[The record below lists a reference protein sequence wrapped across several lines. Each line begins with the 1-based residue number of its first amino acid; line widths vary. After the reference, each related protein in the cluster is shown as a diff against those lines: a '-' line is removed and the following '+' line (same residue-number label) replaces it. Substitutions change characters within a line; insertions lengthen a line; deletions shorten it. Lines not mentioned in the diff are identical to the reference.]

1 VRGGFEENGE
11 IGAGR
16 PDKRLDERFVRV
28 GRVEAGI
35 GFFFGWKSVST
46 AAMNPESRF
55 FLLDSLPPSGFGRLD
70 TRSPSVPGGVT
81 VSAVLTRLTA
91 SPASIL

>member
-1 VRGGFEENGE
+1 LEEERRGEIGGIVRGWFEENGE
-11 IGAGR
+11 VGAGR
-16 PDKRLDERFVRV
+16 PDKRVDERFVRD

-55 FLLDSLPPSGFGRLD
+55 FLLLDSLPPSRFGRLD
-70 TRSPSVPGGVT
+70 TRSPSVSDV
-81 VSAVLTRLTA
+81 AV
-91 SPASIL
+91 